1 MARQAG
7 YYEWDDD
14 LTPGK
19 KKEGGWHQ
27 NLYDFDGRLKGNA
40 RFIPKDD
47 VDDEPIVVTKT
58 TYIPAEKRRLSKE
71 EEEFAEAIA
80 DLTLILLSRGAKAIK
95 PHAKRLWRDKVKPIA
110 KSQSESLKTRLHS
123 AQLKIH
129 EFRTSTG
136 ECTPP
141 IQPPRDQSADNAVS
155 TKRLL
160 MSSAEAKARLLAAAA
175 ARAYSDEQQRIVE
188 GSQIVDAVDLET
200 IRSSLALLP
209 HDEISGIIEDMA
221 RNPRLLEESSLAD
234 LASLLGRRHQIDE
247 MSNERY

>member
-27 NLYDFDGRLKGNA
+27 NLYDSNGRLKGNA

-47 VDDEPIVVTKT
+47 VDDEPIVVTRT
-58 TYIPAEKRRLSKE
+58 TYVPAEKRRLSKE
-71 EEEFAEAIA
+71 EEEFAKAIA
-80 DLTLILLSRGAKAIK
+80 DLTLILLNRGAKAIK
-95 PHAKRLWRDKVKPIA
+95 PHAKRLWHDKVEPIV
-110 KSQSESLKTRLHS
+110 KSQSTSLKTRLHS
-123 AQLKIH
+123 AKLIIH
-129 EFRTSTG
+129 DFSTSTG
-136 ECTPP
+136 ERTPP
-141 IQPPRDQSADNAVS
+141 IQSPRGQSADNTVS
-155 TKRLL
+155 TKRLR

-175 ARAYSDEQQRIVE
+175 ARAYSDEQQRMVE

-200 IRSSLALLP
+200 VRSSLALLP

-234 LASLLGRRHQIDE
+234 LASLLGRRHQIDDI
-247 MSNERY
+247 SNRR